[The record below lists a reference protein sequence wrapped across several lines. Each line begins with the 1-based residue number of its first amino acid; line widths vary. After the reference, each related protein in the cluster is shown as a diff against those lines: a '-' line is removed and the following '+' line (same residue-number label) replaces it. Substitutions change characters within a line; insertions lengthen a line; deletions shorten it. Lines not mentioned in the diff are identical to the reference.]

1 MFVGRTRELQSLEHM
16 WERGSFQMMVMLGR
30 RRVGKTTLIDEFAD
44 GKRTLYFTARQQTS
58 TNNLRDFCR
67 TMYSFFDLP
76 DSMPMLASWQEALD
90 FLADRAAQEPGRF
103 LFVFDEF
110 PYAAMSERSL
120 PSALQII
127 IDHKLKNL
135 DLMMILCGSNEG
147 FMESEVLGYKSPLYG
162 RRTGQMRLAPFD
174 AFDARDMLGQIS
186 AEDALRYYATFGG
199 TPYYLAQIRPELGYE
214 RNVIDLMFN
223 TSGLLY
229 EEPAMLMRQELRDPA
244 TYNSVMDAVGQ
255 GETKQNA
262 IADKAGI
269 APSAIGKYLT
279 VLTDLGLVERQV
291 PFGADPARS
300 RKGLWKIRD
309 PFFAFWYRF
318 VSSNLTSI
326 ESGDGELVAKAT
338 VFGPALD
345 TYVGQRF
352 EDVCLQWLH
361 RANSDSELPFLA
373 TRFGHWWGADPA
385 AKAQA
390 DIDVIAADQQ
400 SGHILL
406 GECKWRNDVNVA
418 ETIATL
424 RGRAKLIP
432 GYTEHRFALF
442 LKTDELARTARE
454 RGESDLMVRSVNDLF
469 RGK

>member
-16 WERGSFQMMVMLGR
+16 WKRGSFQMMVMLGR

-67 TMYSFFDLP
+67 TMYSFFGLP

-120 PSALQII
+120 PSSLQII

-135 DLMMILCGSNEG
+135 DLMMILCGSNEE
-147 FMESEVLGYKSPLYG
+147 FMESKILGYKSPLYG

-186 AEDALRYYATFGG
+186 AEDAVRYYATFGG

-291 PFGADPARS
+291 PFGADPAR
-300 RKGLWKIRD
+300 
-309 PFFAFWYRF
+309 
-318 VSSNLTSI
+318 
-326 ESGDGELVAKAT
+326 
-338 VFGPALD
+338 
-345 TYVGQRF
+345 
-352 EDVCLQWLH
+352 
-361 RANSDSELPFLA
+361 
-373 TRFGHWWGADPA
+373 
-385 AKAQA
+385 
-390 DIDVIAADQQ
+390 
-400 SGHILL
+400 
-406 GECKWRNDVNVA
+406 
-418 ETIATL
+418 
-424 RGRAKLIP
+424 
-432 GYTEHRFALF
+432 
-442 LKTDELARTARE
+442 
-454 RGESDLMVRSVNDLF
+454 
-469 RGK
+469 

>member
-16 WERGSFQMMVMLGR
+16 WKRGSFQMMVMLGR

-67 TMYSFFDLP
+67 TMYSFFGLP

-120 PSALQII
+120 PSSLQII

-135 DLMMILCGSNEG
+135 DLMMILCGSNEE
-147 FMESEVLGYKSPLYG
+147 FMESKILGYKSPLYG

-186 AEDALRYYATFGG
+186 AEDAVRYYATFGG

-291 PFGADPARS
+291 PFGADP
-300 RKGLWKIRD
+300 
-309 PFFAFWYRF
+309 
-318 VSSNLTSI
+318 V
-326 ESGDGELVAKAT
+326 
-338 VFGPALD
+338 
-345 TYVGQRF
+345 
-352 EDVCLQWLH
+352 
-361 RANSDSELPFLA
+361 
-373 TRFGHWWGADPA
+373 

-406 GECKWRNDVNVA
+406 GERKWRNDVNVA